1 MFDFRE
7 YITGFHDTSA
17 SYVLRDLKF
26 HWANFVS
33 MKNNHITA
41 AGNDFYSIQSLG
53 SMWEAAAKA
62 SKVHNWKPLNNA
74 VNNIKRVGVQ
84 SKHGVEVFGL
94 KMIHGSETENQ
105 TSFHLDCALALQDQ
119 SLEAFRI
126 KTSKCAIK
134 LQGLS
139 LVLYGDTQA
148 DKAKLKALMCKIY
161 RNFHSLKS
169 FEISFTGFYIV
180 GLKDFKSL
188 LSPTTY
194 FLKLQNLALYFS
206 VYNRIT
212 DDHLRTISSTILK
225 RPNCLTS
232 LTLSFD
238 KCLYIGDGG
247 LEDLMRGIIRHNNT
261 LKSLELSFPDCN
273 QMTQKS
279 LEIVT
284 SAISQHMYCL
294 EDLYLDFSKCINLK
308 MEDLRLFGTPTYVAQ
323 LQRLSLSF
331 YGCTMIDNDGVKSL
345 LENIGEWLGDLKVL
359 KLDFSCCQSIT
370 DQSLAIME
378 NIVTTYLTQLEHLS
392 LEFSFCREMSKE
404 AKEDLKSNL
413 WMVSKVYIL

>member
-1 MFDFRE
+1 M
-7 YITGFHDTSA
+7 I
-17 SYVLRDLKF
+17 VLRDLKF

-74 VNNIKRVGVQ
+74 VNNIKRVDIQG
-84 SKHGVEVFGL
+84 KHGVEVFGL
-94 KMIHGSETENQ
+94 KMISGSENENQ
-105 TSFHLDCALALQDQ
+105 TSFQLDCALALQDK

-126 KTSKCAIK
+126 KTSKHAIK

-139 LVLYGDTQA
+139 LVFYGDTQVN
-148 DKAKLKALMCKIY
+148 KSKLKAHMSKIY
-161 RNFHSLKS
+161 RNLHFLKY

-180 GLKDFKSL
+180 GLKEFKSL
-188 LSPTTY
+188 LSPAKY
-194 FLKLQNLALYFS
+194 LLKLQNFALYFS

-225 RPNCLTS
+225 QPNCLTN

-238 KCLYIGDGG
+238 KCLYIGDNG
-247 LEDLMRGIIRHNNT
+247 LEDLMQGITRHNKT

-284 SAISQHMYCL
+284 AAISQHMYSL
-294 EDLYLDFSKCINLK
+294 EDLYLDFS
-308 MEDLRLFGTPTYVAQ
+308 R
-323 LQRLSLSF
+323 
-331 YGCTMIDNDGVKSL
+331 
-345 LENIGEWLGDLKVL
+345 
-359 KLDFSCCQSIT
+359 
-370 DQSLAIME
+370 
-378 NIVTTYLTQLEHLS
+378 
-392 LEFSFCREMSKE
+392 
-404 AKEDLKSNL
+404 
-413 WMVSKVYIL
+413 